1 MNDLTPLSYQQVD
14 LLLNVVRKEI
24 NRNIE
29 KCIQSE
35 EKEVYFNLNKELT
48 KIKDYLITTSGVFLS
63 GVKF

>member
-1 MNDLTPLSYQQVD
+1 M
-14 LLLNVVRKEI
+14 VRKEI